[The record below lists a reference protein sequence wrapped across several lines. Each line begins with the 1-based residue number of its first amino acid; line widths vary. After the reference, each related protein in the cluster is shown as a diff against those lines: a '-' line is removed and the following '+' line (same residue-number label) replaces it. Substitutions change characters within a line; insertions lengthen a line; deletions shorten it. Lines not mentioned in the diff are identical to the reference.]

1 MALIA
6 SSERGFLE
14 AISKLAYCNPFLPER
29 IEHERQALGDA
40 FVEAPLVWSLQP
52 DDERERPNLLRL
64 VERAEPAADALRERL
79 AAGGKFRGEDL
90 QLYEDLALYV
100 LYQRYRM
107 ELHETIAAG
116 IDGRGSKGRLGYW
129 KRYRS
134 DFERSMRIP
143 GVALPSAYEP
153 EHLFSCFYQIRR
165 GFERIFQGIIGG
177 SLPAARL
184 RAAVWQSI
192 FTHDVRR
199 YARVLYRH
207 MGDMTTLVTGPS
219 GTGKELVARAI
230 GQSRYIPFDP
240 GAERFAE
247 EFASS
252 FFPLNLSAL
261 SPTLIE
267 SELFGHKRGSFTG
280 AVGDRAG
287 WMEVCP
293 PLGTVFLDEI
303 GDLDPAIQVK
313 LLRIL
318 QTRTFQ
324 RLGETKDRRF
334 TGKIVAATNR
344 DLARG
349 LAEGG
354 IREDFYYRIC
364 SDIVT
369 TSPLAEQLADSPGD
383 LGNLVLFIARR
394 IVGEEAEA
402 VTPEVVEWIEHHLG
416 RQYPWPGNIRELE
429 QCVCNVLIRGS
440 YRPQR
445 KRPAAADDELA
456 DDVREGRLTAD
467 DLLRRYCTMVYAR
480 CGSYEAAAK
489 RLGLDRRTVK
499 ARVDPKLLEVMGAP
513 QPTDDAAG

>member
-6 SSERGFLE
+6 PGERAFLE
-14 AISKLAYCNPFLPER
+14 AISKLAYCNPFVPER

-52 DDERERPNLLRL
+52 DDDRERPNIVRLL
-64 VERAEPAADALRERL
+64 ERAEPVAETMRQRL
-79 AAGGKFRGEDL
+79 AAGGRWRREDL
-90 QLYEDLALYV
+90 QLYEDLVLYV

-107 ELHETIAAG
+107 ELNETVTAG
-116 IDGRGSKGRLGYW
+116 LDGRGSTSRLSYW
-129 KRYRS
+129 KQFRS
-134 DFERSMRIP
+134 DFDRSMRIR
-143 GVALPSAYEP
+143 GVTLPSEYQP
-153 EHLFSCFYQIRR
+153 QHLFACFYQIRR
-165 GFERIFQGIIGG
+165 GFERIFRGIVGG

-184 RAAVWQSI
+184 RAVVWQSI

-230 GQSRYIPFDP
+230 GQSRYIPFDM
-240 GAERFAE
+240 GAERFIE

-252 FFPLNLSAL
+252 FFALNLSAL

-280 AVGDRAG
+280 AIGDRTG
-287 WMEVCP
+287 WLEVCP

-303 GDLDPAIQVK
+303 GDLDRAIQVK

-349 LAEGG
+349 LAQGT

-369 TSPLAEQLADSPGD
+369 TSPLREQLADSPGD
-383 LGNLVLFIARR
+383 LANLVLFIARR
-394 IVGEEAEA
+394 IVGAEAEA
-402 VTPEVVEWIEHHLG
+402 VTPEVVTWIEQHLG
-416 RQYPWPGNIRELE
+416 LAYAWPGNIRELE
-429 QCVCNVLIRGS
+429 QCVCNVLIRGR
-440 YRPQR
+440 YQPPQAQS
-445 KRPAAADDELA
+445 AAADDELA
-456 DDVREGRLTAD
+456 DDVRRGRLTAD
-467 DLLRRYCTMVYAR
+467 DLLRRYCTMVYMR
-480 CGSYEAAAK
+480 CGSYEAAAR

-499 ARVDPKLLEVMGAP
+499 ARIDARLLEATGAAP
-513 QPTDDAAG
+513 EGDAVAP